1 MSRYLWFLSF
11 FFLLGCKSN
20 SDTKLIPQM
29 KMTTV
34 LWDMIQIDELAAS
47 RLARDTGRDEKK
59 ERILLYQKV
68 FDIHQVSKKQF
79 YNSYK
84 YYAFHPDKLKVLF
97 DILEARGI
105 RGRMEQTKITLKKDS
120 LPK

>member
-1 MSRYLWFLSF
+1 MSSYFWFLSI
-11 FFLLGCKSN
+11 FFLLGCQGD
-20 SDTKLIPQM
+20 SDKKLIPEM

-34 LWDMIQIDELAAS
+34 LWDMIQIDELAAL

-59 ERILLYQKV
+59 VRTLLYQKV
-68 FDIHQVSKKQF
+68 FDIHQVSEKQF

-84 YYAFHPDKLKVLF
+84 HYTSHPDKLKVLF
-97 DILEARGI
+97 DTLEARGI
-105 RGRMEQTKITLKKDS
+105 RERMEQMNITLKKDS